1 MTLLYPQS
9 GRRGNIEPM
18 DNSPTQSSFS
28 YIDSMWMSSNAS
40 RLVHNL
46 FPTLSEVEKGR
57 GYLASVVSL
66 YAFDAFAETP
76 KTTGR
81 I

>member
-1 MTLLYPQS
+1 
-9 GRRGNIEPM
+9 
-18 DNSPTQSSFS
+18 
-28 YIDSMWMSSNAS
+28 MSSNAS
-40 RLVHNL
+40 RLIHDL

-66 YAFDAFAETP
+66 SAFDAFAETP